1 MEAIRQIVTVKNHK
15 ITIIWPADF
24 TAEEVEVIILPK
36 SNGYEIPQWQI
47 DEVSE
52 RTQRYLDDPS
62 SAQNID
68 NFLKEIDRE
77 L

>member
-1 MEAIRQIVTVKNHK
+1 MEAIRQIVTLKNHEIS
-15 ITIIWPADF
+15 ITLTADF
-24 TAEEVEVIILPK
+24 TADKLEVIILPK